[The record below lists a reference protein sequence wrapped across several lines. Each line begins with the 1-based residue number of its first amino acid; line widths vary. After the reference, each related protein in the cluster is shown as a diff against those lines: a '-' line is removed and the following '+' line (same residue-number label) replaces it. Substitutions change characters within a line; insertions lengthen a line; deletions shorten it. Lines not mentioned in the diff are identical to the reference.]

1 MNGVWEKV
9 KNRLQSEIPDQSFA
23 LWIKP
28 TTFLER
34 REDTLV
40 VGCPNKFSRN
50 WIQENYRSLL
60 ERAVAEVGGSS
71 LQVSLE
77 VRARG
82 PETSAPPKAEQETR
96 QLAFPNM
103 RRRGLMT
110 ARWLKNNLTFD
121 RFVVGKCNEFAYSV
135 SRSLS
140 SGGGMP
146 YTPLLMLSNTGLG
159 KSHLTQAIGHAILS
173 RNPDSRVCY
182 VTAEDFVNEMIFALK
197 NNRIDD
203 FKTKYRRSC
212 DVLLLEEAHF
222 LSGKEKIQKEM
233 EFTLDALANDRKT
246 IIFTSG
252 MLPKDIPNLSKGM
265 ESRMTSGIITTME
278 RPDFE
283 TRVRILEKKASEKD
297 LSLTDDAVH
306 LLAKHLTR
314 DVRQI
319 ESALSCLKA
328 KTELLR
334 EKISKSIVMEVIR
347 CHVSEVL
354 GRNPEDIMGLLC
366 RYFKLDSAILA
377 SRSRKKIHAYP
388 RNLFAYLCRRHTEAT
403 LEEIGRAIDRNH
415 STVLYA
421 AEVIASKI
429 KVDRGV
435 RKQVDFFNER
445 IEKGEL

>member
-9 KNRLQSEIPDQSFA
+9 KNRLQSEIPGQSFA

-28 TTFLER
+28 ITFLEH
-34 REDTLV
+34 REDTVV

-50 WIQENYRSLL
+50 WIQENYRPLL
-60 ERAVAEVGGSS
+60 DKTLTEICGSN

-82 PETSAPPKAEQETR
+82 SEPSAPKAEKEAR

-140 SGGGMP
+140 SGGMR
-146 YTPLLMLSNTGLG
+146 YTPLLMLASTGLG

-173 RNPDSRVCY
+173 RDPDSRVCY
-182 VTAEDFVNEMIFALK
+182 VTAEDFVNEMIFSLK
-197 NNRIDD
+197 NNRIED

-283 TRVRILEKKASEKD
+283 TRVRILEKKALEKD
-297 LSLTDDAVH
+297 LSLSDDAVH

-328 KTELLR
+328 KTELLK
-334 EKISKSIVMEVIR
+334 EKISKNIVMEVIR

-366 RYFKLDSAILA
+366 RYFKLDSAVLA

-388 RNLFAYLCRRHTEAT
+388 RNLYAYLCRHHTEAT
-403 LEEIGRAIDRNH
+403 LDEIGRSIDRNH